1 VASRREER
9 AVALVIALLF
19 LVIRAAIAYARDP
32 FFDELFTV
40 WMARRPFSAI
50 LPTLLTDSG
59 PPLYYFLAR
68 IPSVMGERILSIA
81 FASVPLFLLLRQK
94 RWIAAMLLTVHP
106 AAAILGA
113 TGRQYALCGALIA
126 IGVLLMERD
135 RVGGAAVAFVAAAYT
150 HFAAA
155 FFLPTLLL
163 AWLPSGPT
171 GSQPVAVSGES
182 DGLRAR
188 RLRVLVISAL
198 AATAF
203 LPGLWLSL
211 QQPRDATAW
220 MEFPDLGGVLNAL
233 AFIGD
238 DPGLPSWV
246 MIAAFVLTVIA
257 GTRSRRLAPFVLIP
271 LLLCLGVSL
280 YRPVYFPI
288 RFASLLAFP
297 LVLWIADPL
306 EQWGRRTRIA
316 LLSALITVGFGSIL
330 AGVITHL
337 QRPLSDYRLAA
348 IALRHAVSPNDV
360 VVATGYLYLESVHQ
374 LGDARVRPFPPEQ
387 GVHPGWR
394 VPARLEVS
402 TASLPAG
409 PFVWIG
415 ERSSPELVAIRRA
428 RKGRVLY
435 ENGRALIM
443 AFHP

>member
-19 LVIRAAIAYARDP
+19 LAIRAAIAYARDP

-68 IPSVMGERILSIA
+68 IPSVMGERVLSIT
-81 FASVPLFLLLRQK
+81 FAAVPLFLLLRQK
-94 RWIAAMLLTVHP
+94 RWIAAMLLTIHP

-113 TGRQYALCGALIA
+113 TGRPYALCGALIA

-163 AWLPSGPT
+163 AH
-171 GSQPVAVSGES
+171 VSW
-182 DGLRAR
+182 R
-188 RLRVLVISAL
+188 RRIVVSAL
-198 AATAF
+198 AAIAF
-203 LPGLWLSL
+203 APGLWLSL
-211 QQPRDATAW
+211 QQPRAATAW
-220 MEFPDLGGVLNAL
+220 MELPDLGGVMNAL

-238 DPGLPSWV
+238 DPVLPLWV
-246 MIAAFVLTVIA
+246 MIAAFVLTAIT
-257 GTRSRRLAPFVLIP
+257 GSRSRRLMPIVLIP

-280 YRPVYFPI
+280 VRPAYFPI

-306 EQWGRRTRIA
+306 EQWGRRTRIV
-316 LLSALITVGFGSIL
+316 LLSALIAVGFGSIL
-330 AGVITHL
+330 AGVITHM
-337 QRPLSDYRLAA
+337 QRPLSDYRMAA
-348 IALRHAVSPNDV
+348 IALPHAAGPNDV
-360 VVATGYLYLESVHQ
+360 IVATGYLYLESVYQ
-374 LGDARVRPFPPEQ
+374 LGDARVRAFPPEQ

-394 VPARLEVS
+394 VPARREVS

-415 ERSSPELVAIRRA
+415 ERGSPELVAIRRE
-428 RKGRVLY
+428 RRGRLLY
-435 ENGRALIM
+435 ENANALIV